1 MKTDDCFAWIKKGRE
16 GLLFCGLLLW
26 IPTTTSAAPILYEFS
41 GSVTEINEILPSTVG
56 VGDAFSGQLSYDPDS
71 PFVIPGPDLAFTD
84 VFDFSLTV
92 NGIAFEHGV
101 PGNVLAT
108 EAGSGGI
115 NLHSPIDGMFVPFSL
130 DGITVDDLFLTFGF
144 SGFPFTLPLPD
155 ELPLENFTGGEM
167 TVAGNGS
174 TVGSFSMIVGEIT
187 GLLKKDSVA
196 VSEPGSFALMLLSLI
211 GIGLMGWTKAASAHG
226 ANL

>member
-1 MKTDDCFAWIKKGRE
+1 MKTDDCFAWIKKGSE

-26 IPTTTSAAPILYEFS
+26 IPTTANAVPILYEFS
-41 GSVTEINEILPSTVG
+41 GNVTETNLILPSTVG

-92 NGIAFEHGV
+92 NGIAFEHGG
-101 PGNVLAT
+101 PGNILAG

-115 NLHSPIDGMFVPFSL
+115 GLHTPIDGMFSPFSL
-130 DGITVDDLFLTFGF
+130 DGIAVDDIFLSFNF
-144 SGFPFTLPLPD
+144 SAFPFALPLPD
-155 ELPLENFTGGEM
+155 ELPLENFLGGELAI
-167 TVAGNGS
+167 TGVTS
-174 TVGSFSMIVGEIT
+174 DFGSFPLVVGEIS

-196 VSEPGSFALMLLSLI
+196 VSEPGSFALMLLPLI
-211 GIGLMGWTKAASAHG
+211 GLLGWMRATSAHG
-226 ANL
+226 ASL